1 MRNRKQIK
9 ESRKRKVTESSE
21 QENRK
26 ERLYRI
32 RI

>member
-1 MRNRKQIK
+1 LRNRKQIK